1 MRLWGVIFGRPHFLR
16 GRKGGTPP
24 KKFNFFG
31 YFVTKYIDRK
41 SQHKTFEYI

>member
-24 KKFNFFG
+24 KFLNILFLNIYIGIVTMENFNIFNC
-31 YFVTKYIDRK
+31 
-41 SQHKTFEYI
+41 